1 MDYGSIATL
10 EQSGSKVE
18 KIGKEE
24 MLKIRGQ
31 FPCSKS
37 KIRRTALYQT
47 VLVAMHLNSFNYN
60 LIMKIAEETQTDLF
74 CLI

>member
-31 FPCSKS
+31 FPCSKT
-37 KIRRTALYQT
+37 KIRRTALYQAI
-47 VLVAMHLNSFNYN
+47 LVAMHLNSFNYN
-60 LIMKIAEETQTDLF
+60 LIMKVAEETQTDLF